1 VGVIC
6 VKRVSIL
13 LIIVALFVGIV
24 GCDSGVPGFTTQYS
38 IKISSTIGGTV
49 TDPGEGILRYDA
61 GTVVN
66 LVAEADRGYEFVC
79 WISNAG
85 TIANVYDA
93 TTTITLNKN
102 YYFVTANFDD

>member
-24 GCDSGVPGFTTQYS
+24 GCDSGVPGFTPQYS
-38 IKISSTIGGTV
+38 IKISSTLGGTV
-49 TDPGEGILRYDA
+49 TDPGEGIFQYPA

-66 LVAEADRGYEFVC
+66 LVAEADRGYEFGAWVT
-79 WISNAG
+79 NAD
-85 TIANVYDA
+85 TIADVYNA
-93 TTTITLNKN
+93 VTTVTLNRN
-102 YYFVTANFDD
+102 YYFVTASFVD